1 MSHDSHRELGRM
13 ALGAAGSLIL
23 SGGPERL
30 LRASR
35 PNSKLHGVQV
45 GGARATR
52 RSGRFSSS

>member
-35 PNSKLHGVQV
+35 PKLHGVQV